1 MRIVLLLVILLGA
14 ALGLGLAVVPGIVE
28 NGMNRVVPHEPWPVD
43 ARAAELHASLRVAD
57 WHADSLLW
65 DRDLLARAKRGHVD
79 VPRLE
84 VGNVTLQVFTAV
96 TKSPAGQNYESN
108 TADSDNIT
116 ALAVVQQWPPRTW
129 TSLAER
135 ALHQAQRL
143 HAFAER
149 APERLVVVRD
159 RAGLAAALA
168 KRANGNGPVIGVL
181 GVEGMHALD
190 GDLANLDRLW
200 DAGYRV
206 FGLTHFF
213 DNALGGSLH
222 GTSGAGLTAF
232 GREVVAEV
240 HRRGGI
246 LDLAHASPAMV
257 EDVLA
262 VTEGPVIV
270 SHTGLSGVC
279 DTPRNLSDELMAR
292 IAQRGGLIGIG
303 YWDAAVCDITPAGVA
318 ASIAY
323 GVERLGPG
331 AVSLGSDYDGA
342 TEVAFDTSELP
353 ALTHAL
359 LEAELDEETI
369 RAVMGENTIAF
380 LRRHLP

>member
-1 MRIVLLLVILLGA
+1 MRIVLLIVIVLGA
-14 ALGLGLAVVPGIVE
+14 ALGIGLAVIPGIVE
-28 NGMNRVVPHEPWPVD
+28 GGMNRVVAHEPWPVGE
-43 ARAAELHASLRVAD
+43 RAADLHASLRVAD

-65 DRDLLARAKRGHVD
+65 DRDLLRRADRGHVD

-84 VGNVTLQVFTAV
+84 AGNVTLQVFTAV

-159 RAGLAAALA
+159 RAGLAAGLA
-168 KRANGNGPVIGVL
+168 ERAEGDGPVLAVL
-181 GVEGMHALD
+181 GIEGMHALD

-232 GREVVAEV
+232 GREVVAAV
-240 HRRGGI
+240 HQRGGI
-246 LDLAHASPAMV
+246 VDLAHASPAMV

-262 VTEGPVIV
+262 TSEGPVIV
-270 SHTGLSGVC
+270 SHTGLAGVC
-279 DTPRNLSDELMAR
+279 DTPRNLSDALMAR
-292 IAQRGGLIGIG
+292 IVERGGLIGIG

-359 LEAELDEETI
+359 LEAGLEEETI
-369 RAVMGENTIAF
+369 RAVMGENTLAF